1 VFCLGCGA
9 ETPLHAS
16 TCAVCGRAIAG
27 SVAAAQPAAGA
38 APLARPSAPAARRVS
53 SPETGLPRDT
63 PGRLLLLTALAM
75 LADLLLPWSDM
86 YGEHL
91 PLARLGPLA
100 VALAAL
106 IAVAGAPLVGREYRL
121 NTKVAVLPLV
131 IGAFCVGLGL
141 TYWLFLAREN
151 SQALA
156 VAPGSSVDVASG
168 PLISADIGLYLFIVG
183 AGVLAVIGYQLFL
196 AAARASVAVPAA
208 AAAPSVAASAAAPA
222 APVTV
227 REAVGVPPAPEAVG
241 APPAS
246 VSSGA
251 ARPLAPAAQDGQ
263 RSSVIL
269 PGSAAWHEAPQLRA
283 HMRPAAHL
291 NGWRRPGAPG
301 R

>member
-1 VFCLGCGA
+1 
-9 ETPLHAS
+9 
-16 TCAVCGRAIAG
+16 
-27 SVAAAQPAAGA
+27 
-38 APLARPSAPAARRVS
+38 
-53 SPETGLPRDT
+53 
-63 PGRLLLLTALAM
+63 M
-75 LADLLLPWSDM
+75 LADLLLPWSVM

-106 IAVAGAPLVGREYRL
+106 IALAGAPLVGREYRL

-151 SQALA
+151 SQAVA
-156 VAPGSSVDVASG
+156 VAPGGFADAASG
-168 PLISADIGLYLFIVG
+168 PLISADIGLYLFILG

-196 AAARASVAVPAA
+196 AAARASVTPAA
-208 AAAPSVAASAAAPA
+208 TAAAPPVAAVAPAPA

-227 REAVGVPPAPEAVG
+227 REAVGAPPAPIAAAVQRAPASSIAA
-241 APPAS
+241 APPA
-246 VSSGA
+246 
-251 ARPLAPAAQDGQ
+251 PATQDSQ

-269 PGSAAWHEAPQLRA
+269 PGSAAWNEAPQLRA

-291 NGWRRPGAPG
+291 NGWRRPSAPG
-301 R
+301 H

>member
-1 VFCLGCGA
+1 
-9 ETPLHAS
+9 
-16 TCAVCGRAIAG
+16 
-27 SVAAAQPAAGA
+27 
-38 APLARPSAPAARRVS
+38 
-53 SPETGLPRDT
+53 
-63 PGRLLLLTALAM
+63 M
-75 LADLLLPWSDM
+75 LADLLLPWSVM

-156 VAPGSSVDVASG
+156 VAPGGSADVASG
-168 PLISADIGLYLFIVG
+168 PLISADIGLYLFILG
-183 AGVLAVIGYQLFL
+183 AGVLAVVGYQLFL
-196 AAARASVAVPAA
+196 AAARASVALPAA
-208 AAAPSVAASAAAPA
+208 AAAPPVAANAPAPA

-227 REAVGVPPAPEAVG
+227 REAVGAPPAPVSSVAA

-246 VSSGA
+246 A
-251 ARPLAPAAQDGQ
+251 TQDGQ

-283 HMRPAAHL
+283 HVRPAAHL

>member
-1 VFCLGCGA
+1 
-9 ETPLHAS
+9 
-16 TCAVCGRAIAG
+16 
-27 SVAAAQPAAGA
+27 
-38 APLARPSAPAARRVS
+38 
-53 SPETGLPRDT
+53 
-63 PGRLLLLTALAM
+63 M
-75 LADLLLPWSDM
+75 LADLLLPWSVM

-141 TYWLFLAREN
+141 TYWLFLVREN

-156 VAPGSSVDVASG
+156 VAPGGSVDVASG

-208 AAAPSVAASAAAPA
+208 AAARSAAATAPAPA

-227 REAVGVPPAPEAVG
+227 REAVGAQPAPVPAAGPPAPAT
-241 APPAS
+241 
-246 VSSGA
+246 
-251 ARPLAPAAQDGQ
+251 QDGQ

-283 HMRPAAHL
+283 HVRPAAHV

>member
-27 SVAAAQPAAGA
+27 PVAAARPAAGA
-38 APLARPSAPAARRVS
+38 APLARPSAPTAHRVS

-75 LADLLLPWSDM
+75 LADLLLPWSVM

-106 IAVAGAPLVGREYRL
+106 IAVAGAPLVGKEYRL

-141 TYWLFLAREN
+141 TYWLFLVREN

-156 VAPGSSVDVASG
+156 VAPGGSVDVASG

-208 AAAPSVAASAAAPA
+208 AAARSAAATAPA

-227 REAVGVPPAPEAVG
+227 REAVGAQPAPVAAA

-246 VSSGA
+246 A
-251 ARPLAPAAQDGQ
+251 TQDGQ

-269 PGSAAWHEAPQLRA
+269 PGSAAWHEAPEVRT
-283 HMRPAAHL
+283 HVRPAAHL
-291 NGWRRPGAPG
+291 NGWRRPGALG